1 MPGFIS
7 HSPLAH
13 DLIRIGDEAIAHEDD
28 PALRAYFR
36 EDYVFHGPGADL
48 GFEEL
53 RAYFAS
59 LRSAFS
65 ELRLVREQIIVD
77 GNFLAARTRFSG
89 DFTGVF
95 TYSPIGP
102 VEPTGQHLEWELIGI
117 FRYDDEGRLA
127 EEWVQTDYR
136 SFLVKLGVTTTE
148 SVPRS
153 SHA

>member
-7 HSPLAH
+7 DSPLAR
-13 DLIRIGDEAIAHEDD
+13 DLIRIGNEAIAREDA

-48 GFEEL
+48 GFDDL
-53 RAYFAS
+53 SAYFAS
-59 LRSAFS
+59 LRAAFS
-65 ELRLVREQIIVD
+65 GLQLVREQIIVE
-77 GNFLAARTRFSG
+77 GNYLAARTTFSG
-89 DFTGVF
+89 DFTGLF

-102 VEPTGQHLEWELIGI
+102 VEPTGQHLEWEVIGI

-136 SFLVKLGVTTTE
+136 GLLVKLGVTTTE
-148 SVPRS
+148 SAILGS
-153 SHA
+153 

>member
-53 RAYFAS
+53 RAYFAA

-95 TYSPIGP
+95 TYSPVGP